1 MRVIL
6 CSFES
11 PRYLVY
17 TSIQNISLLFESF
30 FLGIIFIQSV
40 STKQVFLSTSFI
52 IPRDLMIYLSR
63 SSKPFIG
70 NDTKGGEEGRGGERS
85 TLFRLGKLLCYFEIP
100 YIEILKRSYI
110 SRLQAL
116 CVVHTLYIIIIPDI
130 IRLGTRNINHW
141 ILP

>member
-1 MRVIL
+1 MRVTL

-40 STKQVFLSTSFI
+40 STRQVFLNTSFI

-70 NDTKGGEEGRGGERS
+70 NDTKGGEEGRGTE
-85 TLFRLGKLLCYFEIP
+85 
-100 YIEILKRSYI
+100 
-110 SRLQAL
+110 
-116 CVVHTLYIIIIPDI
+116 HTLS
-130 IRLGTRNINHW
+130 LGQAP
-141 ILP
+141 LLL